1 MPMETETLET
11 ETKETSVDYSAGFL
25 KLHED
30 LQTLQASVDGIQKL
44 LGDYLP
50 EITEQGNTDT
60 PIALFQEINEK
71 LQTLAVPEEPEV
83 IGDEA
88 GFQEETPAETERETE
103 TQVET
108 ETEQPEIE
116 SKTET
121 LPEKDTAGSAGA
133 EVSGQEMMEEL
144 KKLNQHLETMETT
157 QQNLMNIQV
166 PIMCGVGL
174 IFGSLL
180 AVVFSRYLKT

>member
-30 LQTLQASVDGIQKL
+30 LQILQASVDSIQKL

-60 PIALFQEINEK
+60 PIALFREINEK

-88 GFQEETPAETERETE
+88 GFQEETSAETERETE
-103 TQVET
+103 TQA
-108 ETEQPEIE
+108 ETEQPETE
-116 SKTET
+116 SETET

-144 KKLNQHLETMETT
+144 KKLNQHLETIETT

>member
-1 MPMETETLET
+1 METETLET
-11 ETKETSVDYSAGFL
+11 ETIETSVDYSAGFL

-50 EITEQGNTDT
+50 EITEQGNIDT

-71 LQTLAVPEEPEV
+71 LKTLAVPEEPEV

-88 GFQEETPAETERETE
+88 GFQQETSEETEPETE
-103 TQVET
+103 TQAET
-108 ETEQPEIE
+108 ETEQPE
-116 SKTET
+116 TEPET
-121 LPEKDTAGSAGA
+121 EALPEKDTAGSAGA
-133 EVSGQEMMEEL
+133 EVSDQEMIEEL
-144 KKLNQHLETMETT
+144 KKLNQHLETIETT

-166 PIMCGVGL
+166 PIMCGVGM

-180 AVVFSRYLKT
+180 AIVFSRYLKT